1 MTARKKGKRLNG
13 YRQDYVV
20 FDLETTG
27 INQNYDEIIEISA
40 VKVCGG
46 EVVGEYSTLVNPGR
60 HIPAGAT
67 AVNGIT
73 DEMVKEAGISKG
85 LLFHYFT
92 SKAGLYEF
100 ICDYSVKFVIMEMS
114 STVGKEEKD
123 YFRLRLQ
130 IEKAKMT
137 AMKNFPYI
145 QLFLLQMEKETSKEA
160 LEVMQPAAQALRSA
174 YDDIYQK
181 ADFGMLEEISVE
193 RLAKIVDYTLNG
205 LLEELLRKSS
215 FSPDT
220 YYAEVSQYLKELER
234 MCRY

>member
-1 MTARKKGKRLNG
+1 MNEKFFDLKKEKQDRMINAALKLFAENG
-13 YRQDYVV
+13 YRR
-20 FDLETTG
+20 
-27 INQNYDEIIEISA
+27 A
-40 VKVCGG
+40 
-46 EVVGEYSTLVNPGR
+46 R
-60 HIPAGAT
+60 
-67 AVNGIT
+67 T

>member
-1 MTARKKGKRLNG
+1 MNEKFFDLKKEKQDRMINAALKLFAENG
-13 YRQDYVV
+13 YRRA
-20 FDLETTG
+20 
-27 INQNYDEIIEISA
+27 S
-40 VKVCGG
+40 
-46 EVVGEYSTLVNPGR
+46 
-60 HIPAGAT
+60 
-67 AVNGIT
+67 T

-85 LLFHYFT
+85 LLFHYCT

-100 ICDYSVKFVIMEMS
+100 ICDDSVKFVIMEMS

>member
-1 MTARKKGKRLNG
+1 MNEKFFDLEKEKQDRMINAALKLFAENG
-13 YRQDYVV
+13 YRRA
-20 FDLETTG
+20 
-27 INQNYDEIIEISA
+27 S
-40 VKVCGG
+40 
-46 EVVGEYSTLVNPGR
+46 
-60 HIPAGAT
+60 
-67 AVNGIT
+67 T

>member
-1 MTARKKGKRLNG
+1 MNEKFFDLKKEKQDRMINAALKLFAENG
-13 YRQDYVV
+13 YRRA
-20 FDLETTG
+20 
-27 INQNYDEIIEISA
+27 S
-40 VKVCGG
+40 
-46 EVVGEYSTLVNPGR
+46 
-60 HIPAGAT
+60 
-67 AVNGIT
+67 T

-181 ADFGMLEEISVE
+181 ADFGMLEEILVE